1 MRSVED
7 FYNEYHNEYDMVGI
21 IDEMGAKTNVNEFD
35 LTKDILTLY
44 IEKGID
50 GAQYTVACQ
59 RWGYGQNND
68 RKRD

>member
-1 MRSVED
+1 MRSIED

-44 IEKGID
+44 IKKELTAHNIL
-50 GAQYTVACQ
+50 
-59 RWGYGQNND
+59 
-68 RKRD
+68 